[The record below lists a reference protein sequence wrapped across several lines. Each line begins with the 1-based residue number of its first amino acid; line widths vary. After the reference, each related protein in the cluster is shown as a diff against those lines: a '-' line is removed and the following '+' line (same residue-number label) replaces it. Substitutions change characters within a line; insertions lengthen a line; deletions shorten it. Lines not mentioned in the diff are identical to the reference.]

1 MSRKES
7 KLRTKKEGAKLK
19 KQRLVNPQRQRTLL
33 TVRRGIRYGLRNFTR
48 NAWLTVAATVVM
60 VITLLIIFVTGIA
73 SSVLSETI
81 QSQKDKMDLSVY
93 IKHDVSSSTLDNL
106 ASEIKSQPNV
116 KSVAISTSAD
126 ERKNYVEE
134 NKAKQEIM
142 DALQTV
148 TEEGINMEFPAVLHV
163 KLDDYEKKDDIQ
175 KFVSNDKLFKKWVDQ
190 SRSQSQDL
198 ETRQNTIKRLS
209 DIMQYASKVG
219 IAAASIF
226 VAISVLVIF
235 NTIRMTIFSRRDE
248 ISMMRSIGAD
258 NFFIRGPF
266 LVEAEL
272 YGVIAGVISTILGY
286 LALAKILP
294 SMSSYIEVAQT
305 QAFVEHW
312 MAVILLAMMAVG
324 FVIGDLSA
332 RLALRRYMKW

>member
-1 MSRKES
+1 MLQKES
-7 KLRTKKEGAKLK
+7 SIKKANKPKLK
-19 KQRLVNPQRQRTLL
+19 KQRLINPQRQRTLL
-33 TVRRGIRYGLRNFTR
+33 TARRVVRYGLRNFTR

-81 QSQKDKMDLSVY
+81 ESQKDKMDLSIY
-93 IKHDVSSSTLDNL
+93 IKHD
-106 ASEIKSQPNV
+106 ASDSVLEELSDKIKQQPNV
-116 KSVAISTSAD
+116 KSVSTSNSAD
-126 ERKNYVEE
+126 ERKNYIEE
-134 NKAKQEIM
+134 NKTKQEIM

-148 TEEGINMEFPAVLHV
+148 AGEGINMEFPAVLHV

-175 KFVSNDKLFKKWVDQ
+175 KYIDSDKLFEKWIDQ
-190 SRSQSQDL
+190 SRAQSQDL

-219 IAAASIF
+219 IAAASVF

-235 NTIRMTIFSRRDE
+235 NTIRMTIFSRREE

-258 NFFIRGPF
+258 DFFIRGPF

-272 YGVIAGVISTILGY
+272 YGVIAGVISTLLGY
-286 LALAKILP
+286 LALSEILP
-294 SMSSYIEVAQT
+294 SMSSYIEVSQT
-305 QAFVEHW
+305 QTLVEHW
-312 MAVILLAMMAVG
+312 MILILLGMMAIG